1 MKKNEC
7 VECLWDCGVLTW
19 VSSTQG
25 DGGEEE
31 WENSRVQIKA
41 FGRWRKSFTH
51 KQSKTM
57 PLWIHSSFP
66 MGRQVLGQDKCH
78 HSRHSQLCILAWC
91 SMVWDIP
98 GVGSAP
104 PSSSCTPSPC
114 RWGEEQ
120 RSAQQS
126 LKHPCV
132 ISSFQHK
139 YKMWLHQLLQRKLT
153 LSQPNPETEKKPLW
167 GDGVEVVNCL
177 PFRSVQTS
185 RIPGNFLS
193 FSPFCHTF

>member
-1 MKKNEC
+1 MSMG
-7 VECLWDCGVLTW
+7 LWCFNL
-19 VSSTQG
+19 
-25 DGGEEE
+25 
-31 WENSRVQIKA
+31 
-41 FGRWRKSFTH
+41 
-51 KQSKTM
+51 
-57 PLWIHSSFP
+57 
-66 MGRQVLGQDKCH
+66 
-78 HSRHSQLCILAWC
+78 SQLHPVGWGRGRVRKLTC
-91 SMVWDIP
+91 SDKGVWQMKEKLHTQAKQNNAFVNSFLISHGQA
-98 GVGSAP
+98 GVGPRQMPSLQTLPALYPGMMLYGLGYPWSWLCP

-132 ISSFQHK
+132 SSSFQHK